1 MNLPIHIQFG
11 REVCGSP
18 SNQQREWLVT
28 NGIGGYASGTIGGQ
42 RSRAYHGLLVAA
54 LKPPLGRTLLLAKL
68 NETATY
74 RGNTYELFH
83 DEWEDDRPAARGDLL
98 LESFHLEGTTPVW
111 TYAIADC
118 RLQKRI
124 WMPPGEN
131 STCIRYTL
139 LRGSSS
145 LHLEI
150 HPLIANRSHH
160 DAEPEAQW
168 QPETSL
174 TDAGI
179 IYHLPDGN
187 QLAITMEGGNNPM
200 MTVPTQGNWQ
210 RGYRLNIEQ
219 ERGLVYRDSLLAFG
233 SLQGWLAPGESLTV
247 VARANPE
254 ILTPSSDSLWEA
266 RRTHEENLLARA
278 AHFTHP
284 ALQQLVLAADQF
296 IVRRALP
303 GNPNGHTVIAGYPW
317 FSDWGRDT
325 MIALPG
331 LTLST
336 GRPEIAAS
344 LLRTFAHYVS
354 EGMLPNRFPYG
365 DAAPEYNTVDATLWY
380 FDAIRAY
387 HTATGDTALVREL
400 YPTLQEIIRW
410 HERGTR
416 YNIHL
421 DPQDGLLYAGEAG
434 VQLTWMD
441 AKVGNWVVT
450 PRIGKPVEINALWYN
465 ALNIMADFAELLGES
480 PLKYTAAAQKART
493 GFARFWNPE
502 LDCCFDVLD
511 TPTGE
516 PDPAIRPNQIFA
528 VSLQY
533 SPLNEAQQRAIV
545 EVCDHHLVTSHG
557 LRSLSPQDPAY
568 IGVYF
573 GNQRQRDAAYH
584 QGAVWGWLIGAF
596 VRAHLRVY
604 RNPQAARA
612 YLLPLLQHIND
623 AGVGSISEIFEG
635 NPPHKARACFAQA
648 WSVAEVLSAW
658 QATKNPSP

>member
-1 MNLPIHIQFG
+1 MPLPIHIQFG
-11 REVCGSP
+11 REICGNP
-18 SNQQREWLVT
+18 INHQREWLVT
-28 NGIGGYASGTIGGQ
+28 NGIGGYASGTIGGH

-74 RGNTYELFH
+74 YGSAYELFH
-83 DEWEDDRPAARGDLL
+83 DEWEDDRPSACGYLL

-111 TYAIADC
+111 TYAIADS

-131 STCIRYTL
+131 SVCIRYTL
-139 LRGSSS
+139 LRGSNS
-145 LHLEI
+145 LHLKI
-150 HPLIANRSHH
+150 QPLIANRSHH

-168 QPETSL
+168 QPQS
-174 TDAGI
+174 DVAPNGI
-179 IYHLPDGN
+179 VYYLPDGTSLV
-187 QLAITMEGGNNPM
+187 LAIENRNNTIITAPE
-200 MTVPTQGNWQ
+200 QGKWQ
-210 RGYRLNIEQ
+210 RGYLLNIEQ

-233 SLQGWLAPGESLTV
+233 VLEGWLAPCESLTV
-247 VARANPE
+247 IARANPQS
-254 ILTPSSDSLWEA
+254 LQTQTSGDSLWKA
-266 RRTHEENLLARA
+266 RYTHEVNLLTRA

-387 HTATGDTALVREL
+387 HTAIGDTALVREL
-400 YPTLQEIIRW
+400 YPILQDILRW
-410 HERGTR
+410 HQRGTR

-421 DPQDGLLYAGEAG
+421 DPNDGLLYAGQPG

-465 ALNIMADFAELLGES
+465 ALRIMADFAELLSES
-480 PLKYTAAAQKART
+480 PLEYVAAAQKAHL
-493 GFARFWNPE
+493 GFRRFWNPE

-511 TPTGE
+511 TPNGK

-533 SPLNEAQQRAIV
+533 SPLDEEQQHAV
-545 EVCDHHLVTSHG
+545 VQVCDRYLVTSHG
-557 LRSLSPQDPAY
+557 LRSLSPEDPAY

-584 QGAVWGWLIGAF
+584 QGAVWSWLIGAF

-604 RNPQAARA
+604 RDPKAARA
-612 YLLPLLQHIND
+612 YLLPLLQHLND
-623 AGVGSISEIFEG
+623 AGVGSMSEIFEG

-658 QATKNPSP
+658 QATEG